1 MHKTATGTIVAGT
14 GLLVKI
20 VKEGAERGG
29 RRHLKEGFAELGFVF
44 WMTGNGTQFCER
56 MSELTFVPGHVSE
69 THTKTARN
77 IPVSTRPFLFPAPA
91 QFRFEENRFGI
102 VSEIDGTVVVACC
115 GNRNARNRGLG
126 GEVIRRENIEWLR
139 EPALTRWDGLGGRG
153 RDRCMTSMKPETNS
167 LRPRMK
173 TTIRAENL

>member
-1 MHKTATGTIVAGT
+1 M
-14 GLLVKI
+14 LLKR
-20 VKEGAERGG
+20 EQRWGG
-29 RRHLKEGFAELGFVF
+29 KRYLKEGFAELGFVF

-69 THTKTARN
+69 NHTKNSRN
-77 IPVSTRPFLFPAPA
+77 IPISTRPFLCPAPA

-102 VSEIDGTVVVACC
+102 VSELEGPEVVTCC
-115 GNRNARNRGLG
+115 GNRTAGHREFA

-139 EPALTRWDGLGGRG
+139 EPAMTRWDVLGGGG

-173 TTIRAENL
+173 TTIRTENL